1 MTIHSARNAVS
12 AAELLQPA
20 LHADRP
26 GYFVAGAGTPVVML
40 HSSLSSKSQWGAL
53 AERLSIKRRR
63 PQHRD
68 RNLPSAIANSVRA
81 TLFRRSAQ

>member
-12 AAELLQPA
+12 AADPLQPA

-40 HSSLSSKSQWGAL
+40 HSSLAGTILQCGIVTGEFRAVIVEL
-53 AERLSIKRRR
+53 IEGSIRI
-63 PQHRD
+63 H
-68 RNLPSAIANSVRA
+68 
-81 TLFRRSAQ
+81 